1 MTVTIDAREYISAA
15 AAADELKTTITRVLM
30 LLRENALEG
39 TQVDGEWYVA
49 SDSVACGKAHGRDK
63 KTVKGCV
70 SYCSSG
76 GCGCK

>member
-1 MTVTIDAREYISAA
+1 MALTIDAREYVTAA
-15 AAADELKTTITRVLM
+15 EAAEELETTLTRVLM
-30 LLRENALEG
+30 LLRENALAG

-49 SDSVACGKAHGRDK
+49 SDSVACGKAHGRDMK
-63 KTVKGCV
+63 KIKGCA

>member
-1 MTVTIDAREYISAA
+1 MALTIDGREYVTATEAA
-15 AAADELKTTITRVLM
+15 EKLETTLTRVLM
-30 LLRENALEG
+30 LLRENALAG

-49 SDSVACGKAHGRDK
+49 ADSVACAKIHGVEM

-70 SYCSSG
+70 SHCSSG